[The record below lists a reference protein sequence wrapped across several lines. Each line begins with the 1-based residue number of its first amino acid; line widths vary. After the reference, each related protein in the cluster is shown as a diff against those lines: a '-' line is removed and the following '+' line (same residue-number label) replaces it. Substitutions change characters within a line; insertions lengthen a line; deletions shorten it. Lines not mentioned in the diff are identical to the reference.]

1 MFNCFKNLIENFS
14 TLKCLQY
21 HPSLAARLISS
32 YRTYTHDLL
41 NWFEVAD
48 VRHDEMMC
56 YLTIVCVRNVH
67 AQALNLN
74 KWQIMY
80 AALVIFQFRSVRAY
94 IYFQPFLISLLRSLA
109 IRAHGFQYIRERLKF
124 DFVI

>member
-1 MFNCFKNLIENFS
+1 MPPVAHC
-14 TLKCLQY
+14 
-21 HPSLAARLISS
+21 PRLISS

-56 YLTIVCVRNVH
+56 FLTIVCAVCVCVCNVH

-74 KWQIMY
+74 KRQIMY
-80 AALVIFQFRSVRAY
+80 AVLVIFQLRSVRAY
-94 IYFQPFLISLLRSLA
+94 IYF
-109 IRAHGFQYIRERLKF
+109 
-124 DFVI
+124 